1 MLQRKRGPD
10 MGATYSLSTAVHWF
24 RRDLRLSDN
33 AALAAALEHYDQVL
47 PVFVFD
53 SHLLRG
59 STVSPA
65 RLALLLGCLEDLD
78 SHLRQHGSHLVV
90 RVGNPE
96 EELPRLA
103 QESGAIAVYFNRNYT
118 PYARKRDAQVE
129 RRLRAQGL
137 QVEHFQDAV
146 LIEPGAVLTKAGT
159 PYTVYTPFWR
169 AWQEFLEAHPVQPV
183 VTPLKRLRLKDARLL
198 QFPSAPL
205 AIPAGTPKAD
215 QVALWR
221 HLVAGEAAG
230 LARLKRFVD
239 RDNPLGIAGYAR
251 SRDFPGLDA
260 TSRLS
265 PFLKFGAVSIRTA
278 YTLASAVREQVGSQE
293 EREGIA
299 TWVKELAWREF
310 YTQVLAFFPQVLQ
323 GAWRAEYAAVAWQHN
338 ERFFEAWRAGQT
350 GYPLVDA
357 GMRQLRSEG
366 WMHNRV
372 RMVVAMFLTRDLL
385 LDWREGERYFMQ
397 QLIDGDL
404 AANNGGWQ
412 WSASTGA
419 DAPPYFRIFNPI
431 NQSRRFDPEGT
442 YIRRYVPELR
452 QVPLPFLHT
461 PWRMSP
467 EEQRQANCQVGKE
480 YPPPIVEHDVQR
492 ERAMALYRERAA
504 QKRNAAGARS
514 RVPSEEGFAE
524 SAGAGSCS

>member
-1 MLQRKRGPD
+1 
-10 MGATYSLSTAVHWF
+10 MGATSSPATAIHWF

-33 AALAAALEHYDQVL
+33 AALAAALEHYDQVI

-53 SHLLRG
+53 AHLLRG
-59 STVSPA
+59 PTISPA
-65 RLALLLGCLEDLD
+65 RLAFLLGCLEDLD
-78 SHLRQHGSHLVV
+78 THLRRLGSRLVV
-90 RVGNPE
+90 REGRPE
-96 EELPRLA
+96 EELPRVA
-103 QESGAIAVYFNRNYT
+103 QETGAAAVFFNRDYT
-118 PYARKRDAQVE
+118 PYARRRDAQVE

-137 QVEHFQDAV
+137 QVQQVQDAV
-146 LIEPGAVLTKAGT
+146 LVEPGAVLTKAGT
-159 PYTVYTPFWR
+159 PYTVYAPFWR
-169 AWQEFLEAHPVQPV
+169 AWQRFLEVHPVKPL
-183 VTPLKRLRLKDARLL
+183 VTPLERLHVKNARLW
-198 QFPSAPL
+198 QVPSVPL
-205 AIPAGTPKAD
+205 RIPAGTLKAD
-215 QVALWR
+215 QVAQWR
-221 HLVAGEAAG
+221 HLAAGEAAG
-230 LARLKRFVD
+230 LARLTWFVD
-239 RDNPLGIAGYAR
+239 RDNPLGITGYAR
-251 SRDFPGLDA
+251 SRNFPGLDA

-278 YTLASAVREQVGSQE
+278 YVLASAVHEQAVSQE
-293 EREGIA
+293 AAEGIV

-310 YTQVLAFFPQVLQ
+310 YIQVLAFFPQVLQ
-323 GAWRAEYAAVAWQHN
+323 GAWRTEYAAVAWQHN
-338 ERFFEAWRAGQT
+338 ERFFEAWCAGQT

-357 GMRQLRSEG
+357 GMRQLRREG

-385 LDWREGERYFMQ
+385 LDWREGERYFME

-431 NQSRRFDPEGT
+431 SQSRRFDPEGT

-467 EEQRQANCQVGKE
+467 NEQQQANCLVGKE
-480 YPPPIVEHDVQR
+480 YPAPIVEHNVQR
-492 ERAMALYRERAA
+492 EQALALYRGQAA
-504 QKRNAAGARS
+504 HQRGAAGERS
-514 RVPSEEGFAE
+514 WGFF
-524 SAGAGSCS
+524 GG